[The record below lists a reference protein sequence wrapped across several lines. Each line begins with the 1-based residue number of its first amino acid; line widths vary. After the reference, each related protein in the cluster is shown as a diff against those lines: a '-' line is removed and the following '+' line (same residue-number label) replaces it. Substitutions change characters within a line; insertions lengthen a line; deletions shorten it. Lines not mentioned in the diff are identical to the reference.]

1 MKNERSLIM
10 NRILL
15 LCACLM
21 LFAGC
26 AKQPVIANL
35 NPRIGEQPSGVYSG
49 PQSVAVI
56 GKDLRKTAD
65 VVVYLSDE
73 PPTGLANIGSVQD
86 LIAERLSAGLRDQG
100 LRVDASSPVRVK
112 FDINE
117 LGVRVTRP
125 KMLYLAEGKTYIT
138 LNVENRGTVFTKTY
152 KREASKESARRP
164 DLPKLEEMLNT
175 QLAEIINLMLQ
186 DGEVRSLIARR

>member
-1 MKNERSLIM
+1 M

-15 LCACLM
+15 LCACLF

-35 NPRIGEQPSGVYSG
+35 NPRIGEQPSGIYG
-49 PQSVAVI
+49 EPQRVAII

-86 LIAERLSAGLRDQG
+86 LIAERLAAGLRSQG
-100 LRVDASSPVRVK
+100 LRVDPSSQVVMK

-117 LGVRVTRP
+117 LMVRVTRP
-125 KMLYLAEGKTYIT
+125 KMLYVAEGKTYIT
-138 LNVENRGTVFTKTY
+138 LNVENQGTVFTKIY
-152 KREASKESARRP
+152 KREATKESARRP
-164 DLPKLEEMLNT
+164 DLPKLEEMLNS
-175 QLAEIINLMLQ
+175 QLAEIISLILQ
-186 DGEVRSLIARR
+186 DQEVRSLIARR